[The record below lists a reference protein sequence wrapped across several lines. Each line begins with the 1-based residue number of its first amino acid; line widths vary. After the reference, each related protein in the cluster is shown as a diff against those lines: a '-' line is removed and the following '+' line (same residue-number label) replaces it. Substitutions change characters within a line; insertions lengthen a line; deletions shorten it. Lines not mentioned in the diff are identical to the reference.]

1 MENIK
6 HLDKNELVE
15 ILDKMQLELGT
26 DELLLALVKVLD
38 SDTLQDTMKYIDR
51 VYELDLF

>member
-1 MENIK
+1 MENVK

-26 DELLLALVKVLD
+26 DELLLALVKALD

-51 VYELDLF
+51 VYELNLF

>member
-15 ILDKMQLELGT
+15 ILDKMELELGT

-51 VYELDLF
+51 VYELNLF